1 MTSLVWIT
9 GASTGLGRAL
19 VDALPLSDA
28 RVFDVSRSGGA
39 PGTEHVAADL
49 ADVAGWV
56 AVEAH
61 LRRQL
66 AAFDG
71 DRVVFVHNAGT
82 LEPMG
87 FAGEVPVEPYRR
99 QVMLNAA
106 APQVLGQAFL
116 EATAGLDARVEL
128 VQLTSGAATKPYE
141 GWSAYGAGKAAVDQ
155 WVRTVGLE
163 QARRGGAR
171 VLAVAPGVVATGM
184 QEQIR
189 AMDERDFPAVD
200 KFRGLHERGELIDPA
215 DAAHGIWRLLERQD
229 VETGSVVDLRALE
242 TG

>member
-1 MTSLVWIT
+1 MTDLVWIT

-19 VDALPLSDA
+19 VDALPLRDA
-28 RVFDVSRSGGA
+28 RVFDVSRSGGTPSA
-39 PGTEHVAADL
+39 EHVSADL
-49 ADVAGWV
+49 ADPSGWV

-66 AAFDG
+66 EAFDG
-71 DRVVFVHNAGT
+71 ERVVFVHNAGT
-82 LEPMG
+82 IDPMG
-87 FAGEVPVEPYRR
+87 FASELPIDPYRR

-116 EATAGLDARVEL
+116 AATNGLDARVEL
-128 VQLTSGAATKPYE
+128 VQITSGAATTPYE
-141 GWSAYGAGKAAVDQ
+141 GWSAYGAGKAAAEQ

-163 QARRGGAR
+163 QAARGGAM
-171 VLAVAPGVVATGM
+171 VLAVAPGVVATRM

-215 DAAHGIWRLLERQD
+215 EAARGIWQLLERD
-229 VETGSVVDLRALE
+229 DIATGSVVDLRSL
-242 TG
+242 TTS